1 MSTAPGAAIPR
12 DPIERIIDETLR
24 REGWPIFTDRPS
36 DRGGP
41 TKGGITLATLTAYR
55 KQPCSSVDVAALG
68 EAEVRAIYRRC
79 YVEAPGYA
87 GIANAP
93 LRTLVVDCAV
103 LYGEDDASPWLQR
116 AAKDLGAVLA
126 VDGKVG
132 PKTLAVVNA
141 LDPCRLIRRICVYRL
156 RKMGRVITDDAKR
169 RGRTEDQA
177 LNAAGWS
184 NRLAEFMEV

>member
-24 REGWPIFTDRPS
+24 REGWPEYTDRPS
-36 DRGGP
+36 DRGGA

-55 KQPCSSVDVAALG
+55 KRPCSSVDVAALG
-68 EAEVRAIYRRC
+68 EGEVRAIYRRC

-93 LRTLVVDCAV
+93 LRGLVVDCAV
-103 LYGEDDASPWLQR
+103 LFGEDDASPWLQQ
-116 AAKDLGAVLA
+116 AARDLGAVLV

-132 PKTLAVVNA
+132 PKTLAAVNA
-141 LDPCRLIRRICVYRL
+141 LDADKLIRRVCAYRL
-156 RKMGRVITDDAKR
+156 RKMGKVITDDAR
-169 RGRTEDQA
+169 RRARTEDQA

-184 NRLAEFMEV
+184 ARLAEFMEV